1 VEQSASRSAQK
12 TDAAKLLITGTVTD
26 LGLAGTHYTGMAA
39 VTMEPQA
46 VDVGGTILSNQTL
59 AFHTFVSVVI
69 MMVSLTV
76 ASLFK
81 SVSEPV

>member
-1 VEQSASRSAQK
+1 MEQSASRSAQK

-39 VTMEPQA
+39 VTMEHQA

-59 AFHTFVSVVI
+59 AFYTFVSVVI